1 MRRYVVSR
9 LLLFPP
15 TLVLVSVAIFLMMR
29 VLPGDVALLILGGS
43 GETTD
48 ARALQLLDSYR
59 QALGL
64 ADPLPVQYLK
74 WAWSMVNGQFGGSSL
89 IDHEP
94 VRAIL
99 ARRLP
104 VTMELAL
111 LAFTIGWLVA
121 IPLGVLAAYYHNR
134 WPDYAARIPTQV
146 GYALPNFWVALLVL
160 LLLNRVFHWNPPLFF
175 SPLLEDPSA
184 NLQQMIWP
192 ALVQAWV
199 FSATA
204 ARVTR
209 SSLLEVLGQDFIRT
223 ARGKGLSEWSVAFR
237 HGLRSA
243 IIPVVTIGGT
253 QLGVLLGGTVILE
266 TVFGVPGI
274 GQALVQSAQMRD
286 YPVIQSFAVVLV
298 ALVLL
303 LNLGIDLL
311 YAFLDPRVRYA

>member
-1 MRRYVVSR
+1 VRRYVISR

-15 TLVLVSVAIFLMMR
+15 TLVLVSLAIFLMMR

-43 GETTD
+43 GESSD
-48 ARALQLLDSYR
+48 PRSLQLLQSYR
-59 QALGL
+59 AALGL
-64 ADPLPVQYLK
+64 ADPLPVQYLS

-99 ARRLP
+99 ARRFP
-104 VTMELAL
+104 VTLQLAL
-111 LAFTIGWLVA
+111 MAFTLGWLTA

-134 WPDYAARIPTQV
+134 WPDYAARIPTQI
-146 GYALPNFWVALLVL
+146 GYALPNFWIAL
-160 LLLNRVFHWNPPLFF
+160 LLLLFLNRVIHWNPPLFF
-175 SPLLEDPSA
+175 SPLLEDPLA

-192 ALVQAWV
+192 ALIQAWA

-209 SSLLEVLGQDFIRT
+209 SSLLEVLGQDYIRT
-223 ARGKGLSEWSVAFR
+223 ARSKGLSEWSVALR

-243 IIPVVTIGGT
+243 VIPVITIGGT

-266 TVFGVPGI
+266 TVFGIPGI

-298 ALVLL
+298 AVVLA
-303 LNLGIDLL
+303 LNLFIDML
-311 YAFLDPRVRYA
+311 YAFVDPRVRYS